1 MLRNWNGPL
10 TYVISAVIAG
20 LINAV
25 SVSIVGGQVSSGVA
39 SDLDAVLVAFT
50 SISLLAIS
58 MQFIYARGI
67 GQGGRAPLLQGVLP
81 SAIFSLG
88 IFIASFLLIN
98 STTQFRLWTSALV
111 AIAGFFALIP
121 SARLATL
128 LINQK
133 WQPICVAV
141 VLAALSRMVLWSIPW
156 FQAGM
161 SKLLVGVVVSNI
173 LPLFYL
179 FVSHR
184 EDDLRIVQPTPIRTQ
199 SVPLEILIGMT
210 VVAGLASLSLKS
222 KLGVHAAEYSE
233 IAQRGRAIF
242 FLALIVAYSSF
253 PKLCAYPLFSKDL
266 GRHFR
271 QAQVLA
277 VGLCGGASIFVISS
291 KLVLGGEGTDVAS
304 MTFILGVAAWTAISL
319 AIVPLFYYVAHN
331 SRLGLAVYISAAMM
345 LMSQFIAT
353 TTMALCL
360 GLLASSLFLLAIVSV
375 PAFLRSQ
382 TTVGATRVA
391 AGGLAPL
398 TSKSLTVIV
407 PSYNSG
413 SQGIATVQSIFD
425 ALSNEV
431 ADLRVIA
438 VSDGSTD
445 ESCDLFDAFSEPWFT
460 HIGLKENK
468 GKGAAL
474 REGFLAVST
483 EVTAFIDA
491 DGDISPRLLSA
502 MYQTFNVHEADVVFG
517 SKWHPDS
524 KLQVTWFRR
533 ALSNLHH
540 TIQIVLFK
548 LNIDDTQVGIKMYRT
563 KSLME
568 VLPVLKEEGF
578 SLDLEIFI
586 ALSAY
591 GYRNFIEMPVEIVRT
606 GESTISVRNVAKS
619 FIDMLRIF
627 WRARVTLNYDAL
639 AYSTVHDMTEIKQ

>member
-25 SVSIVGGQVSSGVA
+25 SVSIVGGQLSSEVA

-58 MQFIYARGI
+58 MQFLYARGI
-67 GQGGRAPLLQGVLP
+67 GHGGRAPLLQGVMP
-81 SAIFSLG
+81 SAIFSFG
-88 IFIASFLLIN
+88 IFIASFLLID
-98 STTQFRLWTSALV
+98 STTQFRFWSSVLV
-111 AIAGFFALIP
+111 AVAGFFALIP

-128 LINQK
+128 LINQR
-133 WQPICVAV
+133 WRPICIAV
-141 VLAALSRMVLWSIPW
+141 VLAALSRMILWSIPW
-156 FQAGM
+156 FQADI
-161 SKLLVGVVVSNI
+161 SKLLVGVIVSNI

-184 EDDLRIVQPTPIRTQ
+184 EDGLRIVQSAPIRQQ

-222 KLGVHAAEYSE
+222 RLGVHAAEYSE
-233 IAQRGRAIF
+233 IAQSGRAVF

-277 VGLCGGASIFVISS
+277 VGLCGIAGIFIIGS
-291 KLVLGGEGTDVAS
+291 KFVLGGDRPAVSG
-304 MTFILGVAAWTAISL
+304 MTFVAGITVWTAISL

-331 SRLGLAVYISAAMM
+331 SRLGLAVYISAGMM
-345 LMSQFIAT
+345 LISQLLAT

-360 GLLASSLFLLAIVSV
+360 GLLVSSIFLLAIVSI
-375 PAFLRSQ
+375 PAFLRSRV
-382 TTVGATRVA
+382 TVGATRVTTD
-391 AGGLAPL
+391 GLTSL
-398 TSKSLTVIV
+398 SSKSLTVIV

-413 SQGIATVQSIFD
+413 SQGITTVKSVFD

-431 ADLRVIA
+431 GDLRVIA

-445 ESCDLFDAFSEPWFT
+445 ESFDLFEAFSEPWFT
-460 HIGLKENK
+460 HIGMKENK

-474 REGFLAVST
+474 REGFLSVKS

-491 DGDISPRLLSA
+491 DGDIAPNLLSA

-533 ALSNLHH
+533 ALSALHH

-563 KSLME
+563 QPLME

-591 GYRNFIEMPVEIVRT
+591 GHRKFIEMPVEIIRT
-606 GESTISVRNVAKS
+606 GESTISIRNAATS

-639 AYSTVHDMTEIKQ
+639 AYSTVHETTEIDT